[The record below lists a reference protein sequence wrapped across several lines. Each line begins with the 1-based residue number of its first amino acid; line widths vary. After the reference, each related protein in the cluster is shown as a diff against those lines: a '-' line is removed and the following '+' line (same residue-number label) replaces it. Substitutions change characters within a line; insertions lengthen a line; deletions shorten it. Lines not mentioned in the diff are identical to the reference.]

1 MIAKQKLWRVGSLLI
16 ILVGVIVT
24 YQLMRMPSPKTS
36 APEYTI
42 GTTIPTKANFY
53 LNNVPENASVKVDD
67 TQFKDG
73 KQTIAVEYHKTVYH
87 VPVVVKTPD
96 IKQLTKT
103 VDFPR
108 IVVQGGRL
116 DLAFQLDEKY
126 SDDAQYS
133 IDINKVPLGQ
143 HMVTLTL
150 FGQSVTQ
157 KIDVVSKQE
166 LPGMTSLKHN
176 VKGKTLD
183 EVVKTYLTSEEIDAQ
198 AIAYV
203 YENLHTNEKI
213 KFNETK
219 AMLAAET
226 TYLPI
231 GMMALDTTRNG
242 NASTNDIRLL
252 VQNLIVSPTED
263 TLALVVSSLGGSDKV
278 YSKLTQYGQ
287 VPGNLQTISATS
299 QQTTAEY
306 LSQVI
311 NFLYKNKDNYTN
323 FIDDLRTTD
332 AKRFI
337 ARYLGDTPVIHKT
350 GYVGQVINDVAI
362 VEESIPYALTLL
374 TRDLK
379 GTQFAELSFLIN
391 EWHKENTKAKLD
403 V

>member
-42 GTTIPTKANFY
+42 GTTIPTQANFY

-87 VPVVVKTPD
+87 VPVMVKTPD

-116 DLAFQLDEKY
+116 DLAFQLDDNY

-166 LPGMTSLKHN
+166 MPGTTALKYD

-183 EVVKTYLTSEEIDAQ
+183 EVVKAYLTSEEIDPQ

-203 YENLHTNEKI
+203 YENLNTNEKI
-213 KFNETK
+213 KFNENK

-231 GMMALDTTRNG
+231 GMMALDMTRNG

-252 VQNLIVSPTED
+252 VQNLIVSPAED
-263 TLALVVSSLGGSDKV
+263 TLGLVVSSLGGSDKV
-278 YSKLTQYGQ
+278 YPKLTQYGQ

-323 FIDDLRTTD
+323 FIDDLRITD

-362 VEESIPYALTLL
+362 VEESTPYALTLL

>member
-1 MIAKQKLWRVGSLLI
+1 MIDKHKLWRVGSLLI
-16 ILVGVIVT
+16 ILVGMIVT
-24 YQLMRMPSPKTS
+24 YQLMGMPSPKIN

-42 GTTIPTKANFY
+42 GTTIPTKASFY
-53 LNNVPENASVKVDD
+53 LNNVPDNAVVKVDES
-67 TQFKDG
+67 QFKDG
-73 KQTIAVEYHKTVYH
+73 KQTILVEYNKTAYR

-116 DLAFQLDEKY
+116 DLAFQLDDNY
-126 SDDAQYS
+126 IDDAQYS
-133 IDINKVPLGQ
+133 IDINKVALGQ
-143 HMVTLTL
+143 HTVTLTL
-150 FGQSVTQ
+150 FGQTVTQ
-157 KIDVVSKQE
+157 KIQVVSNQQ
-166 LPGMTSLKHN
+166 LPGPTALKHD

-183 EVVKTYLTSEEIDAQ
+183 EVVKAYLSSEEIDPQ
-198 AIAYV
+198 SIAYV
-203 YENLHTNEKI
+203 YENLSTNEKI
-213 KFNETK
+213 KFNENKT
-219 AMLAAET
+219 MLAAET

-242 NASTNDIRLL
+242 NASTKDIQLL
-252 VQNLIVSPTED
+252 VQDLIIAPTDD
-263 TLALVVSSLGGSDKV
+263 TLSLVVSSLGGNDKV
-278 YSKLTQYGQ
+278 YPKLTQYGQ
-287 VPGNLQTISATS
+287 ATGNLQTISATS

-311 NFLYKNKDNYTN
+311 HYLYNNQANYPD
-323 FIDDLRTTD
+323 FIEDLRTTD
-332 AKRFI
+332 VKTFI

-362 VEESIPYALTLL
+362 VKESTPYALTLL

-391 EWHKENTKAKLD
+391 EWHKENTKAKLNS
-403 V
+403 